1 MTFGPAEPELS
12 NWMAT
17 NALVTWIED
26 PRPWLQESIII
37 RSLDLP
43 LNLDQ
48 NANHGFHARLS
59 ELRRDARRRALELP
73 IVGRRSDP
81 KFRLRA
87 NPSPGSRTTG
97 R

>member
-12 NWMAT
+12 TWMAN
-17 NALVTWIED
+17 NAFVTWLED

-48 NANHGFHARLS
+48 NANNGFHARLS
-59 ELRRDARRRALELP
+59 ELRRDARRRALQLP
-73 IVGRRSDP
+73 IVGKGSDP
-81 KFRLRA
+81 A
-87 NPSPGSRTTG
+87 NPTPR
-97 R
+97 